1 MSGRIKLP
9 FKLGDSKKI
18 NEIEITETLKKE
30 DFSLSE
36 VRKQYQGYFEG
47 VLFDLR
53 LYDMV
58 FPIDQRHSHMIQYKK
73 FLQLER
79 KMELLKCKCLIC
91 Q

>member
-36 VRKQYQGYFEG
+36 VRIQFSRYLEEF
-47 VLFDLR
+47 LFNIR

-58 FPIDQRHSHMIQYKK
+58 FPIDQRHWHMIQYKK
-73 FLQLER
+73 FLQLEL
-79 KMELLKCKCLIC
+79 KMELLKCKF
-91 Q
+91 